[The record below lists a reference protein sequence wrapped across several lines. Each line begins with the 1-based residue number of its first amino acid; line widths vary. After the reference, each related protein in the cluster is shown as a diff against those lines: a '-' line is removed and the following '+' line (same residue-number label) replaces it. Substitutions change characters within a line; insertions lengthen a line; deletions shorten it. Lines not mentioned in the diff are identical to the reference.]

1 MEKKAPLKRLTM
13 GGNQYLL
20 EKEKG
25 SRVAFILLGFF
36 FFILDQI
43 FTYIMNHDGT

>member
-1 MEKKAPLKRLTM
+1 MEKKAPLKRLTI

-36 FFILDQI
+36 FLSWIRFSP
-43 FTYIMNHDGT
+43 TS